1 MFVNPEITDLS
12 RTVTATLTAS
22 FMILI
27 QRPAVYLILLGL
39 LQVGC
44 AGAPVQEMSDAR
56 QSIQAAKVVSKGVES
71 DKHLKTAE
79 SLLLKAQVA
88 LEAGD
93 YGAARK
99 NANEARELAIRVQQQ
114 AQQQAASSPAP

>member
-1 MFVNPEITDLS
+1 
-12 RTVTATLTAS
+12 
-22 FMILI
+22 MILI

-56 QSIQAAKVVSKGVES
+56 QSIQAAKVVSKGAES

-93 YGAARK
+93 YGTARK

-114 AQQQAASSPAP
+114 AQQQAASSPTP